1 MRRPYIIILAAALT
15 AANFLPAAARAAEPG
30 SGRVSGARTLEELP
44 RWPLA
49 SLASAAA
56 RAEGPPSPET
66 MQAAQALF
74 THLFAHGFVTL
85 NAQAVE
91 TAWPGMES
99 ALRAQKPNIDAA
111 TLAELRREFERI
123 RLARLSE
130 IVKDL
135 PAVYARYLTTE
146 DMHALAAFY
155 GSPTGAK
162 MLQAMPKILPE
173 AFAVVLPRMQ
183 SMTADTQESFLKL
196 LRERGLLN

>member
-1 MRRPYIIILAAALT
+1 MRRVHVLVLAAVLT
-15 AANFLPAAARAAEPG
+15 AANFLPTTLRAESA
-30 SGRVSGARTLEELP
+30 
-44 RWPLA
+44 
-49 SLASAAA
+49 ASAEAM
-56 RAEGPPSPET
+56 E
-66 MQAAQALF
+66 AAQALF
-74 THLFAHGFVTL
+74 TQLFAHGFVAL

-91 TAWPGMES
+91 TAWPGIES
-99 ALRAQKPNIDAA
+99 ALRAQKPSIEAA

-130 IVKDL
+130 IVKDV
-135 PAVYARYLTTE
+135 PAIYARHLTAE
-146 DMHALAAFY
+146 DMRTLAAFY

-196 LRERGLLN
+196 LRERGLFN